1 MSSPII
7 SRMKNSLIISVIV
20 SLFIGGVAF
29 AGGTVYQK
37 NKDAVLAAVAPQR
50 IGSSGASNVVIG
62 TKGGVGGRRAGGP
75 ITSGQIIG
83 KDSQSITVKQQDGS
97 TKIVYISQTTTVLN
111 TTASSL
117 DDLTVGK
124 QVSANGT
131 ANSDGSIAATNVQV
145 RPTPISP
152 TP

>member
-7 SRMKNSLIISVIV
+7 SSMKNSLIISAIV

-37 NKDAVLAAVAPQR
+37 NKDAVLAAAFQ
-50 IGSSGASNVVIG
+50 GTGFSGAPNTAIG
-62 TKGGVGGRRAGGP
+62 TRGGLGGRRAGGP
-75 ITSGQIIG
+75 LTSGQIIG

-97 TKIVYISQTTTVLN
+97 TKIVYISQTTTILN

-117 DDLTVGK
+117 DNLTVGK

-131 ANSDGSIAATNVQV
+131 ANSDGSIAATNIQL
-145 RPTPISP
+145 RPIATSP

>member
-7 SRMKNSLIISVIV
+7 SSMKNSLIISAIV

-37 NKDAVLAAVAPQR
+37 NKDSALLVAAQR
-50 IGSSGASNVVIG
+50 TEPSGAPNTAIG
-62 TKGGVGGRRAGGP
+62 ARGGVGGRRAGGQL
-75 ITSGQIIG
+75 TNGQIIG

-97 TKIVYISQTTTVLN
+97 TKIVYISQKTSVLN
-111 TTASSL
+111 TTTSSI
-117 DDLTVGK
+117 DDLIVGK

-145 RPTPISP
+145 RPIPIVP